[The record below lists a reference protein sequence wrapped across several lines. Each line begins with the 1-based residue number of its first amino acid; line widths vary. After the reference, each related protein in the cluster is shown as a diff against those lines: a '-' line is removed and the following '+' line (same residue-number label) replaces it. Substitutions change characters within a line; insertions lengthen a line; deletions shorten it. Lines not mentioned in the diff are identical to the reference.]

1 MNKPALKAKKHW
13 YDYLWIASLL
23 YLFLGFFN
31 IMFAWL
37 GLICFLVPLAISI
50 ATGSKLYCNRYC
62 GRGQLFSI
70 LGKKLHLS
78 PNREIPGWM
87 KSKAFLLVMFCQMLF
102 NTYLVFRGTSGL
114 KQAVTVLWT
123 FRLPW
128 QHAYH
133 GTGLPLW
140 TAQFAFG
147 FYSVML
153 TSTIL
158 GLATMVLF
166 RPRSWCVYCP
176 MGTMTQMICKAKA
189 ERALVRHP
197 DAGPPAAVLWAA
209 VLPAAAPPAAVLPI
223 AAPPAQ
229 TNLFHDPAD
238 SPFPCRGP
246 FIPLIL

>member
-87 KSKAFLLVMFCQMLF
+87 KSKAFRYGFLVFFLVMFCQMLF

-158 GLATMVLF
+158 GLATMALF

-176 MGTMTQMICKAKA
+176 MGTMTQLQFLRLQFFRLQLIPRKRIPLMTLQTI
-189 ERALVRHP
+189 RSH
-197 DAGPPAAVLWAA
+197 
-209 VLPAAAPPAAVLPI
+209 AAAPLYLSSFDKIQEIVYTI
-223 AAPPAQ
+223 RIYII
-229 TNLFHDPAD
+229 T
-238 SPFPCRGP
+238 PC
-246 FIPLIL
+246 I